1 MSGAGAARPDP
12 PSAPAAPALRPWHRL
27 GVRLAAL
34 FAVVTL
40 LAVAL
45 VGGVVHERQKREVQE
60 TVGIQLLNISRVTA
74 LMVDP
79 AKHLEVQR
87 SLAKDSPAY
96 AALRKTLTTIK
107 NEVLLTTPI
116 YTLTDYDRAARRAR
130 LMVTTDDSG
139 DPGQPYP
146 VAAELADPL
155 AWAFEDGVARYTG
168 VYRDQSGTW
177 ITAFAPIMDGEGRAI
192 AVVVLDYPVD
202 IYLDRLRELQR
213 TLLLAS
219 VAGGLAA
226 LVAGLLFARQLTRP
240 ISVLTTAAARVAGG
254 DLSQALAVR
263 SRDELGRLTQAFN
276 DMIEGLRQ
284 RDFIR
289 ATFGRYVSPEVART
303 LLESPEGLRLGGEKR
318 EVTVLMSDLR
328 GYTSFAERGDPAWV
342 MEILN
347 GYLARMTD
355 IIVAHGGTVN
365 EFIGDAVFAL
375 FGAPIAHPDHAERA
389 AGAALAMQRA
399 MEEINA
405 QHAARGLPRFE
416 MGIGVNTGEAVVGNI
431 GSEQRA
437 KYTVVG
443 NAVNVAARVESATV
457 GGQVFVSAATW
468 ERLGPLAEVR
478 GPIEVQMKGVSE
490 PLRLYELRA
499 LGGRFAGR
507 LPEAAGAARA
517 VVELPIVCQVIDGK
531 VVREERVHGTVVGLA
546 PRVLEARLET
556 PIAALTNVKLRITY
570 ASPDGASGDLYGKV
584 LAEAGDGAAGLTRI
598 RLTSVGPADE
608 RALAALLAGS
618 PTPGGTPA

>member
-1 MSGAGAARPDP
+1 MSGAAAARPDP
-12 PSAPAAPALRPWHRL
+12 GSAPAATALRPWHRL

-116 YTLTDYDRAARRAR
+116 YTLTDYDHAARRAR

-146 VAAELADPL
+146 VASELADPL

-202 IYLDRLRELQR
+202 IYLDRLRELQH

-226 LVAGLLFARQLTRP
+226 LVAGLLFARRLTRP
-240 ISVLTTAAARVAGG
+240 ISVLTAAVTRVAGG

-289 ATFGRYVSPEVART
+289 ATFGRYVSPEVVRT

-375 FGAPIAHPDHAERA
+375 FGAPIAHADHAERA
-389 AGAALAMQRA
+389 AAAALAMQRA
-399 MEEINA
+399 MEEINE
-405 QHAARGLPRFE
+405 QHVVRGLPRFE

-457 GGQVFVSAATW
+457 GGQIFVSAATYD
-468 ERLGPLAEVR
+468 RIAALAEVR
-478 GPIEVQMKGVSE
+478 GPVDVQMKGVSE

-507 LPEAAGAARA
+507 LPEAPGDARVA
-517 VVELPIVCQVIDGK
+517 VDLPLVCQVIEGK
-531 VVREERVHGTVVGLA
+531 VVRAERVHGTVVGLA
-546 PRVLEARLET
+546 PRALEARLET
-556 PIAALTNVKLRITY
+556 PIAPLTNVKLRITY
-570 ASPDGASGDLYGKV
+570 AGPDGASGDLYGKV
-584 LAEAGDGAAGLTRI
+584 LADAGDEAAGLTHI
-598 RLTSVGPADE
+598 RLTSVSPADE
-608 RALAALLAGS
+608 KSLAALLAQAR
-618 PTPGGTPA
+618 TPGGTPA